1 MKFSEMPY
9 ARPDTETVKKQ
20 LTELTERLKNAG
32 TYEEAKAA
40 FLEEQK
46 ASLAVETQATLA
58 SIRHSIDTRD
68 TFYDEEEKFWN
79 TFSPELEEYQ
89 QAWKAAM
96 LESKFRPEFTAEY
109 GDLMF
114 VNAEIARKCFT
125 PEIIPEM
132 QQENDLVQAYEK
144 LLASAQIPFEG
155 KTYTLSQLTP
165 LKSDPDDARR
175 LAAWQADAKWSMEH
189 AAELD
194 AALCWHPDENTGVR
208 VQTSLANCQVLYK
221 FNGKAAHAGA
231 EPHLGRSALDAVEL
245 MDIGANYL
253 REHMIDQARVHYAIT
268 DAGGFSPNV
277 VQPHAEVLYLIRAPR
292 SAQVKE
298 LYERV
303 NDIARGAALMTGTTV
318 EIDFVKACS
327 DTILNDTL
335 QRVLYEKMAQIGVPE
350 ITEADEAFARELTET
365 ALIEYPKADPVHP
378 IHDELLPYTGQIEYE
393 CGSTDVGDVSWVCP
407 TVQAKAAT
415 WAFGTPCHSWQAV
428 TQGVMPLAHKMTL
441 YIAKSLAAMGAELMV
456 NAELL
461 ERAKQEHRRLV
472 GPEGYVCPIPKGVK
486 PRSMDSLHK

>member
-1 MKFSEMPY
+1 MKTKLCPGWVLALLCTVLFFYGFYLGGVQLVISEVSREYGQNAAGMGGLVAAQHVAAVVLPVVLG
-9 ARPDTETVKKQ
+9 ALADRIGKKPV
-20 LTELTERLKNAG
+20 LCIFAAVFAVGCFLAGLSKNLGVYVIG
-32 TYEEAKAA
+32 TASLGAA
-40 FLEEQK
+40 IAIKRFLETQTCSGTVILFGCPGEEGGSGK
-46 ASLAVETQATLA
+46 AFMA
-58 SIRHSIDTRD
+58 RD
-68 TFYDEEEKFWN
+68 GVFD
-79 TFSPELEEYQ
+79 
-89 QAWKAAM
+89 
-96 LESKFRPEFTAEY
+96 
-109 GDLMF
+109 
-114 VNAEIARKCFT
+114 
-125 PEIIPEM
+125 
-132 QQENDLVQAYEK
+132 
-144 LLASAQIPFEG
+144 
-155 KTYTLSQLTP
+155 
-165 LKSDPDDARR
+165 
-175 LAAWQADAKWSMEH
+175 
-189 AAELD
+189 ELD

-245 MDIGANYL
+245 MDVGANYL

-350 ITEADEAFARELTET
+350 ITEADEALARELTEK
-365 ALIEYPKADPVHP
+365 ALMEYPKADPVHP

>member
-1 MKFSEMPY
+1 MKTKLHPKWVLALLCTVLFFYGFYLGGVQLVISEVSREYGQNAAGMGGLVAAQHVAAVVLPVVLG
-9 ARPDTETVKKQ
+9 ALADRIGKKPV
-20 LTELTERLKNAG
+20 LCIFAAVFAVGCFLAGLSKNLGVYVIG
-32 TYEEAKAA
+32 TASLGAA
-40 FLEEQK
+40 IAIKRFLETQK
-46 ASLAVETQATLA
+46 CPGTVILFGCPGEEGGSGKAFMA
-58 SIRHSIDTRD
+58 RD
-68 TFYDEEEKFWN
+68 GVFD
-79 TFSPELEEYQ
+79 
-89 QAWKAAM
+89 
-96 LESKFRPEFTAEY
+96 
-109 GDLMF
+109 
-114 VNAEIARKCFT
+114 
-125 PEIIPEM
+125 
-132 QQENDLVQAYEK
+132 
-144 LLASAQIPFEG
+144 
-155 KTYTLSQLTP
+155 
-165 LKSDPDDARR
+165 
-175 LAAWQADAKWSMEH
+175 
-189 AAELD
+189 ELD

-245 MDIGANYL
+245 MDVGANYL

-350 ITEADEAFARELTET
+350 ITEADEAFARELTEK
-365 ALIEYPKADPVHP
+365 ALMEYPKADPVHP

>member
-1 MKFSEMPY
+1 MNEIK
-9 ARPDTETVKKQ
+9 
-20 LTELTERLKNAG
+20 
-32 TYEEAKAA
+32 KAA
-40 FLEEQK
+40 LHAIDAHADIYTAISDAIWDEPELSLKEFKAAALYTDALEKLGFTVQK
-46 ASLAVETQATLA
+46 NLCGIETAFSGSYGSGHPVIGILGEFDALSGLSQQSGVAEAQSVTPGGNGHGCGHNLLGAGSLAAAAAV
-58 SIRHSIDTRD
+58 
-68 TFYDEEEKFWN
+68 K
-79 TFSPELEEYQ
+79 EY
-89 QAWKAAM
+89 
-96 LESKFRPEFTAEY
+96 
-109 GDLMF
+109 
-114 VNAEIARKCFT
+114 
-125 PEIIPEM
+125 
-132 QQENDLVQAYEK
+132 
-144 LLASAQIPFEG
+144 
-155 KTYTLSQLTP
+155 
-165 LKSDPDDARR
+165 
-175 LAAWQADAKWSMEH
+175 LAASGKPGTVIFFGCPGEEGGSGKAFMARDGVFD
-189 AAELD
+189 ELD
-194 AALCWHPDENTGVR
+194 TALCWHPDENTGVR

-245 MDIGANYL
+245 MDVGANYL

-350 ITEADEAFARELTET
+350 ITEADEALARELTEK
-365 ALIEYPKADPVHP
+365 ALMEYPKADPVHP

-461 ERAKQEHRRLV
+461 ERAKQELRRLV
-472 GPEGYVCPIPKGVK
+472 GPEGYVCPIPQGVK

>member
-1 MKFSEMPY
+1 MKTKLRPGWVLALLCTVLFFYGFYLGGVQLVISEVSREYGQNAAGMGGLVAAQHVAAVVLPVVLG
-9 ARPDTETVKKQ
+9 ALADRIGKKPV
-20 LTELTERLKNAG
+20 LCIFAAVFAVGCFLAGLSKNLGVYVIGAVCVG
-32 TYEEAKAA
+32 AA
-40 FLEEQK
+40 IAIKRFLETQK
-46 ASLAVETQATLA
+46 CPGTVILFGCPGEEGGSGKAFMA
-58 SIRHSIDTRD
+58 RD
-68 TFYDEEEKFWN
+68 GVFD
-79 TFSPELEEYQ
+79 
-89 QAWKAAM
+89 
-96 LESKFRPEFTAEY
+96 
-109 GDLMF
+109 
-114 VNAEIARKCFT
+114 
-125 PEIIPEM
+125 
-132 QQENDLVQAYEK
+132 
-144 LLASAQIPFEG
+144 
-155 KTYTLSQLTP
+155 
-165 LKSDPDDARR
+165 
-175 LAAWQADAKWSMEH
+175 
-189 AAELD
+189 ELD

-245 MDIGANYL
+245 MDVGANYL

-335 QRVLYEKMAQIGVPE
+335 QRVLYEKMAQIDVPE
-350 ITEADEAFARELTET
+350 ITEADEAFARELTEK
-365 ALIEYPKADPVHP
+365 ALMEYPKADPMHP

>member
-1 MKFSEMPY
+1 MKTKLCPGWVLALLCTVLFFYGFYLGGVQLVISEVSREYGQNAAGMGGLVAAQHVAAVVLPVVLG
-9 ARPDTETVKKQ
+9 ALADRIGKKPV
-20 LTELTERLKNAG
+20 LCIFAAVFAVGCFLAGLSKNLGVYVIG
-32 TYEEAKAA
+32 TASLGAA
-40 FLEEQK
+40 IAIKRFLETQK
-46 ASLAVETQATLA
+46 CPGTVILFGCPGEEGGSGKAFMA
-58 SIRHSIDTRD
+58 RD
-68 TFYDEEEKFWN
+68 GVFD
-79 TFSPELEEYQ
+79 
-89 QAWKAAM
+89 
-96 LESKFRPEFTAEY
+96 
-109 GDLMF
+109 
-114 VNAEIARKCFT
+114 
-125 PEIIPEM
+125 
-132 QQENDLVQAYEK
+132 
-144 LLASAQIPFEG
+144 
-155 KTYTLSQLTP
+155 
-165 LKSDPDDARR
+165 
-175 LAAWQADAKWSMEH
+175 
-189 AAELD
+189 ELD

>member
-1 MKFSEMPY
+1 MKTKL
-9 ARPDTETVKKQ
+9 RPGWVLALLCTVLFFYGFYLGGVQLVISGVSREYGQNAAGMGGLVAAQHVAAVVLPVVLGALADRIGKKPV
-20 LTELTERLKNAG
+20 LCIFAAVFAVGCFLAGLSKNLGVYVIG
-32 TYEEAKAA
+32 TASLGAA
-40 FLEEQK
+40 IAIKRFLETQK
-46 ASLAVETQATLA
+46 CPGTVILFGCPGEEGGSGKAFMA
-58 SIRHSIDTRD
+58 RD
-68 TFYDEEEKFWN
+68 GVFD
-79 TFSPELEEYQ
+79 
-89 QAWKAAM
+89 
-96 LESKFRPEFTAEY
+96 
-109 GDLMF
+109 
-114 VNAEIARKCFT
+114 
-125 PEIIPEM
+125 
-132 QQENDLVQAYEK
+132 
-144 LLASAQIPFEG
+144 
-155 KTYTLSQLTP
+155 
-165 LKSDPDDARR
+165 
-175 LAAWQADAKWSMEH
+175 
-189 AAELD
+189 ELD
-194 AALCWHPDENTGVR
+194 TALCWHPDENTGVR

-245 MDIGANYL
+245 MDVGANYL

-350 ITEADEAFARELTET
+350 ITEADEAFARELTEK
-365 ALIEYPKADPVHP
+365 ALMEYPKADPVHP

>member
-1 MKFSEMPY
+1 MKTKLCPGWVLALLCTVLFFYGFYLGGVQLVISEVSREYGQNAAGMGGLVAAQHVAAVVLPVVLG
-9 ARPDTETVKKQ
+9 ALADRIGKKPV
-20 LTELTERLKNAG
+20 LCIFAAVFAVGCFLAGLSKNLGVYVIG
-32 TYEEAKAA
+32 TASLGAA
-40 FLEEQK
+40 IAIKRFLETQTCSGTVILFGCPGEEGGSGK
-46 ASLAVETQATLA
+46 AFMA
-58 SIRHSIDTRD
+58 RD
-68 TFYDEEEKFWN
+68 GVFD
-79 TFSPELEEYQ
+79 
-89 QAWKAAM
+89 
-96 LESKFRPEFTAEY
+96 
-109 GDLMF
+109 
-114 VNAEIARKCFT
+114 
-125 PEIIPEM
+125 
-132 QQENDLVQAYEK
+132 
-144 LLASAQIPFEG
+144 
-155 KTYTLSQLTP
+155 
-165 LKSDPDDARR
+165 
-175 LAAWQADAKWSMEH
+175 
-189 AAELD
+189 ELD

-365 ALIEYPKADPVHP
+365 ALMEYPKADPVHP

-472 GPEGYVCPIPKGVK
+472 GPEGYVCPIPQGVK

>member
-1 MKFSEMPY
+1 MKTKLRPGWVLALLCTVLFFYGFYLGGVQLVISEVSREYGQNAAGMGGLVAAQHVAAVVLPVVLG
-9 ARPDTETVKKQ
+9 ALADRIGKKPV
-20 LTELTERLKNAG
+20 LCIFAAVFAVGCFLAGLSKNLGVYVIG
-32 TYEEAKAA
+32 TASLGAA
-40 FLEEQK
+40 IAIKRFLETQTCSGTVILFGCPGEEGGSGK
-46 ASLAVETQATLA
+46 AFMA
-58 SIRHSIDTRD
+58 RD
-68 TFYDEEEKFWN
+68 GVFD
-79 TFSPELEEYQ
+79 
-89 QAWKAAM
+89 
-96 LESKFRPEFTAEY
+96 
-109 GDLMF
+109 
-114 VNAEIARKCFT
+114 
-125 PEIIPEM
+125 
-132 QQENDLVQAYEK
+132 
-144 LLASAQIPFEG
+144 
-155 KTYTLSQLTP
+155 
-165 LKSDPDDARR
+165 
-175 LAAWQADAKWSMEH
+175 
-189 AAELD
+189 ELD

-245 MDIGANYL
+245 MDVGANYL

-365 ALIEYPKADPVHP
+365 ALMEYPKADPVHP

-472 GPEGYVCPIPKGVK
+472 GPEGYVCPIPQGVK

>member
-1 MKFSEMPY
+1 MKTKLRPGWVLALLCTVLFFYGFYLGGVQLVISEVSREYGQNAVGMGGLVAAQHVAAVVLPVVLG
-9 ARPDTETVKKQ
+9 ALADRIGKKPV
-20 LTELTERLKNAG
+20 LCIFAAVFAVGCFLAGLSKNLGVYVIG
-32 TYEEAKAA
+32 TASLGAA
-40 FLEEQK
+40 IAIKRFLETQK
-46 ASLAVETQATLA
+46 CPGTVILFGCPGEEGGSGKAFMA
-58 SIRHSIDTRD
+58 RD
-68 TFYDEEEKFWN
+68 GVFD
-79 TFSPELEEYQ
+79 
-89 QAWKAAM
+89 
-96 LESKFRPEFTAEY
+96 
-109 GDLMF
+109 
-114 VNAEIARKCFT
+114 
-125 PEIIPEM
+125 
-132 QQENDLVQAYEK
+132 
-144 LLASAQIPFEG
+144 
-155 KTYTLSQLTP
+155 
-165 LKSDPDDARR
+165 
-175 LAAWQADAKWSMEH
+175 
-189 AAELD
+189 ELD

-245 MDIGANYL
+245 MDVGANYL

-350 ITEADEAFARELTET
+350 ITEADEALARELTET

>member
-1 MKFSEMPY
+1 MKTKLRPGWVLALLCTVLFFYGFYLGGVQLVISEVSREYGQNAAGMGGLVAAQHVAAVVLPVVLG
-9 ARPDTETVKKQ
+9 ALADRIGKKPV
-20 LTELTERLKNAG
+20 LCIFAAVFAVGCFLAGLSKNLGVYVIG
-32 TYEEAKAA
+32 TASLGAA
-40 FLEEQK
+40 IAIKRFLETQK
-46 ASLAVETQATLA
+46 CPGTVILFGCPGEEGGSGKAFMA
-58 SIRHSIDTRD
+58 RD
-68 TFYDEEEKFWN
+68 GVLD
-79 TFSPELEEYQ
+79 
-89 QAWKAAM
+89 
-96 LESKFRPEFTAEY
+96 
-109 GDLMF
+109 
-114 VNAEIARKCFT
+114 
-125 PEIIPEM
+125 
-132 QQENDLVQAYEK
+132 
-144 LLASAQIPFEG
+144 
-155 KTYTLSQLTP
+155 
-165 LKSDPDDARR
+165 
-175 LAAWQADAKWSMEH
+175 
-189 AAELD
+189 ELD

-245 MDIGANYL
+245 MDVGANYL

-350 ITEADEAFARELTET
+350 ITEADETFARELTEM
-365 ALIEYPKADPVHP
+365 ALMEYPKADPVHP

>member
-1 MKFSEMPY
+1 MNK
-9 ARPDTETVKKQ
+9 TE
-20 LTELTERLKNAG
+20 LKNASIDSIESMADF
-32 TYEEAKAA
+32 YEKTADEIWENPELSLKEYKAA
-40 FLEEQK
+40 ALYCRILREHGFDVREKLCGIDTAFCGSFGSGRPYIGILGEFDALSGLSQK
-46 ASLAVETQATLA
+46 AGSCEKDPVVQDGDGHGCGHNLLGVGSLAAAFAVKKYLQDSGSSGTVIFFGCPGEEGGSGKAFMA
-58 SIRHSIDTRD
+58 RD
-68 TFYDEEEKFWN
+68 GVFD
-79 TFSPELEEYQ
+79 
-89 QAWKAAM
+89 
-96 LESKFRPEFTAEY
+96 
-109 GDLMF
+109 
-114 VNAEIARKCFT
+114 
-125 PEIIPEM
+125 
-132 QQENDLVQAYEK
+132 
-144 LLASAQIPFEG
+144 
-155 KTYTLSQLTP
+155 
-165 LKSDPDDARR
+165 
-175 LAAWQADAKWSMEH
+175 
-189 AAELD
+189 ELD

-245 MDIGANYL
+245 MDVGANYL

-365 ALIEYPKADPVHP
+365 ALMEYPKADPVHP

>member
-1 MKFSEMPY
+1 MKTKLCPGWVLALLCTVLFFYGFYLGGVQLVISEVSREYGQNAAGMGGLVAAQHVAAVVLPVVLG
-9 ARPDTETVKKQ
+9 ALADRIGKKSV
-20 LTELTERLKNAG
+20 LCIFAAVFAVGCFLAGLSKNLGVYVIG
-32 TYEEAKAA
+32 TASLGAA
-40 FLEEQK
+40 IAIKRFLETQTCSGTVILFGCPGEEGGSGK
-46 ASLAVETQATLA
+46 AFMA
-58 SIRHSIDTRD
+58 RD
-68 TFYDEEEKFWN
+68 GVFD
-79 TFSPELEEYQ
+79 
-89 QAWKAAM
+89 
-96 LESKFRPEFTAEY
+96 
-109 GDLMF
+109 
-114 VNAEIARKCFT
+114 
-125 PEIIPEM
+125 
-132 QQENDLVQAYEK
+132 
-144 LLASAQIPFEG
+144 
-155 KTYTLSQLTP
+155 
-165 LKSDPDDARR
+165 
-175 LAAWQADAKWSMEH
+175 
-189 AAELD
+189 ELD

-245 MDIGANYL
+245 MDVGANYL

-365 ALIEYPKADPVHP
+365 ALMEYPKADPVHP

-472 GPEGYVCPIPKGVK
+472 GPEGYVCPIPQGVK

>member
-1 MKFSEMPY
+1 MKTKLRPGWVLALLCTVLFFYGFYLGGVQLVISEVSREYGQNAAGMGGLVAAQHVAAVVLPVVLG
-9 ARPDTETVKKQ
+9 ALADRIGKKPV
-20 LTELTERLKNAG
+20 LCIFAAVFAVGCFLAGLSKNLGVYVIG
-32 TYEEAKAA
+32 TASLGAA
-40 FLEEQK
+40 IAIKRFLETQTCSGTVILFGCPGEEGGSGK
-46 ASLAVETQATLA
+46 AFMA
-58 SIRHSIDTRD
+58 RD
-68 TFYDEEEKFWN
+68 GVFD
-79 TFSPELEEYQ
+79 
-89 QAWKAAM
+89 
-96 LESKFRPEFTAEY
+96 
-109 GDLMF
+109 
-114 VNAEIARKCFT
+114 
-125 PEIIPEM
+125 
-132 QQENDLVQAYEK
+132 
-144 LLASAQIPFEG
+144 
-155 KTYTLSQLTP
+155 
-165 LKSDPDDARR
+165 
-175 LAAWQADAKWSMEH
+175 
-189 AAELD
+189 ELD

-350 ITEADEAFARELTET
+350 ITEADEAFARELTEK
-365 ALIEYPKADPVHP
+365 ALMEYPKADPVHP

>member
-1 MKFSEMPY
+1 MKTKLRPGWVLTLLCTVLFFYGFYLGGVQLVISEVSREYGQNAAGMGGLVAAQHVAAVVLPVVLG
-9 ARPDTETVKKQ
+9 ALADRIGKKPV
-20 LTELTERLKNAG
+20 LCIFAAVFAVGCFLAGLSKNLGVYVIG
-32 TYEEAKAA
+32 TASLGAA
-40 FLEEQK
+40 IAIKRFLETQK
-46 ASLAVETQATLA
+46 CPGTVILFGCPGEEGGSGKAFMA
-58 SIRHSIDTRD
+58 RD
-68 TFYDEEEKFWN
+68 GVFD
-79 TFSPELEEYQ
+79 
-89 QAWKAAM
+89 
-96 LESKFRPEFTAEY
+96 
-109 GDLMF
+109 
-114 VNAEIARKCFT
+114 
-125 PEIIPEM
+125 
-132 QQENDLVQAYEK
+132 
-144 LLASAQIPFEG
+144 
-155 KTYTLSQLTP
+155 
-165 LKSDPDDARR
+165 
-175 LAAWQADAKWSMEH
+175 
-189 AAELD
+189 ELD

-245 MDIGANYL
+245 MDVGANYL

-350 ITEADEAFARELTET
+350 ITEADEAFARELTEK
-365 ALIEYPKADPVHP
+365 ALMEYPKADPVHP